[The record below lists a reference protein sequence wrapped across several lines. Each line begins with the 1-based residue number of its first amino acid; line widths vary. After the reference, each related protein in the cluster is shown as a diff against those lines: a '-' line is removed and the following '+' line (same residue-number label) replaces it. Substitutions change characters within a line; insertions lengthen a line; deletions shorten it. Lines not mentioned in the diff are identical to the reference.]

1 MPPTAPEPSSYLV
14 DLELTHF
21 YLTHTYK
28 TLWGREEA
36 QLVWRDIIFPLALK
50 NPPLLDGIFAMAT
63 MHRLVVSGDLS
74 PEERSMYT
82 STALRKQTAALAG
95 FVPLL
100 HSLNNDTAE
109 VAFPMAILVA
119 YWAFASPRLPPE
131 LSILSITV
139 DLGPSFSPAPSLT
152 RESAITQFLELL
164 RRIRPTHHIMNQARE
179 RLLGGRLSPLAQSPS
194 IHDLPALPDNTQH
207 ALTTLR
213 AHLESVPEIVKS
225 FHGAH
230 PITSLDFM
238 FRLSL
243 QPEWGELMVGWA
255 VRIPEDFVEEV
266 RRRNPAA
273 LTVLAYW
280 AASFH
285 CVDDRWWASGWPVAL
300 IVEVSSEVAGVA
312 EPWGGLVGWARRYVG
327 LETA

>member
-1 MPPTAPEPSSYLV
+1 M
-14 DLELTHF
+14 
-21 YLTHTYK
+21 
-28 TLWGREEA
+28 
-36 QLVWRDIIFPLALK
+36 WRDILFPLALRH
-50 NPPLLDGIFAMAT
+50 PPLLDGIFAMAA
-63 MHRLVVSGDLS
+63 MHRLIVSAADLS
-74 PEERSMYT
+74 PEDRSMYT
-82 STALRKQTAALAG
+82 SLALRKQTSALAG

-139 DLGPSFSPAPSLT
+139 DLGPSFSPAPSIT
-152 RESAITQFLELL
+152 RESSITQFLELL
-164 RRIRPTHHIMNQARE
+164 RRIRPTHDIMNQARE
-179 RLLGGRLSPLAQSPS
+179 RVMSGRLAPLAKAPE
-194 IHDLPALPDNTQH
+194 IENLPPLPENTRH

-213 AHLESVPEIVKS
+213 SHLESAPEIVRS

-266 RRRNPAA
+266 RKRNPAA

-280 AASFH
+280 AASFN
-285 CVDDRWWASGWPVAL
+285 CVDDRWWAQGWPVAL
-300 IVEVSSEVAGVA
+300 VVEVSSEVAGYA
-312 EPWGGLVGWARRYVG
+312 EPWGALVRWARRYVG
-327 LETA
+327 LET

>member
-1 MPPTAPEPSSYLV
+1 MPATPPEPSSYLV

-50 NPPLLDGIFAMAT
+50 HPPLLDGIFAMTA
-63 MHRLVVSGDLS
+63 MHRLVMSGTIS
-74 PEERSMYT
+74 PEDRAMYT
-82 STALRKQTAALAG
+82 STALRKQTSALAG

-100 HSLNNDTAE
+100 HSLNDDTVE

-139 DLGPSFSPAPSLT
+139 DLGPPFSPAPPIT
-152 RESAITQFLELL
+152 NESSITQFLELL
-164 RRIRPTHHIMNQARE
+164 RRIRPTHHIINQARE
-179 RLLGGRLSPLAQSPS
+179 RLLGGRLSPLAQSPDM
-194 IHDLPALPDNTQH
+194 HDLHPLSENAKH
-207 ALTTLR
+207 ALTILR
-213 AHLESVPEIVKS
+213 SHLESAPDIVRC
-225 FHGAH
+225 FEGAH

-243 QPEWGELMVGWA
+243 QPEWGELMVAWA
-255 VRIPEDFVEEV
+255 VRIPEYFVDQV

-285 CVDDRWWASGWPVAL
+285 CVDDRWWARGWPVAL
-300 IVEVSSEVAGVA
+300 VVEVSSEVAGYA

-327 LETA
+327 LET

>member
-1 MPPTAPEPSSYLV
+1 MV

-28 TLWGREEA
+28 TLWGREGA
-36 QLVWRDIIFPLALK
+36 QLVWRDIIFPLALRH
-50 NPPLLDGIFAMAT
+50 PPLLDGIFAMAA
-63 MHRLVVSGDLS
+63 MHRLVSGNLS
-74 PEERSMYT
+74 PEDRAMYT
-82 STALRKQTAALAG
+82 STALRKQTSALTG
-95 FVPLL
+95 FLPLL
-100 HSLNNDTAE
+100 HSLNHDTAE

-139 DLGPSFSPAPSLT
+139 DLGSSFSPASSST
-152 RESAITQFLELL
+152 TESSITQFLELL
-164 RRIRPTHHIMNQARE
+164 RRIRPTHHIMNQDRE
-179 RLLGGRLSPLAQSPS
+179 RLLGGRLSPLAQSPNM
-194 IHDLPALPDNTQH
+194 HDLPPLSENTQH
-207 ALTTLR
+207 ALTILR
-213 AHLESVPEIVKS
+213 SHLESAPEIVRS
-225 FHGAH
+225 FEGAH
-230 PITSLDFM
+230 PITSLDYM

-243 QPEWGELMVGWA
+243 QPEWGELMVAWA
-255 VRIPEDFVEEV
+255 VRIPEQFVEEV

-285 CVDDRWWASGWPVAL
+285 CVDDRWWARGWPVAL
-300 IVEVSSEVAGVA
+300 VEEVSSEVAAYA

-327 LETA
+327 LEP